1 MGELANLAHVTK
13 RTIDHYTNIGLLKAE
28 RSASNYRYY
37 TEEALKR
44 IRVIEE
50 YKKKGLSL
58 MDIKLLL
65 QEGSSSSFQRD
76 HRDHLLD
83 KTDSVLQQLKELNTN
98 LEHVVPLVE
107 MLNEQDKMLLR
118 SRFSPESVS
127 LMHSLLMLLS

>member
-1 MGELANLAHVTK
+1 MAHVTK

-76 HRDHLLD
+76 HLLD
-83 KTDSVLQQLKELNTN
+83 KTDRVLQQLKELNMN

-107 MLNEQDKMLLR
+107 KLNEQDKKLLK

>member
-1 MGELANLAHVTK
+1 MAHVTK

-76 HRDHLLD
+76 HLLD

>member
-1 MGELANLAHVTK
+1 LAHVTK

-76 HRDHLLD
+76 HLLD
-83 KTDSVLQQLKELNTN
+83 KTDRVLQQLKELNMN

-107 MLNEQDKMLLR
+107 KLNEQDKKLLK

>member
-1 MGELANLAHVTK
+1 MAHVTK

-76 HRDHLLD
+76 HLLD
-83 KTDSVLQQLKELNTN
+83 KTDCVLQQLKELNMN

-107 MLNEQDKMLLR
+107 KLNEQDKKLLK

>member
-44 IRVIEE
+44 IHVIEE

-76 HRDHLLD
+76 HLLD
-83 KTDSVLQQLKELNTN
+83 KTDRVLQQLKELNTN

>member
-76 HRDHLLD
+76 HLLD
-83 KTDSVLQQLKELNTN
+83 KTDSVLQQLKELNMN
-98 LEHVVPLVE
+98 LELVVPLVE
-107 MLNEQDKMLLR
+107 KLNEQDKKLLK

>member
-1 MGELANLAHVTK
+1 MAHVTK

-65 QEGSSSSFQRD
+65 QEDSLSSFQ
-76 HRDHLLD
+76 RDHLLD
-83 KTDSVLQQLKELNTN
+83 KTDRVLQQLKELNMN

-107 MLNEQDKMLLR
+107 KLNEQDKKLLK
-118 SRFSPESVS
+118 SRFPPESVS

>member
-76 HRDHLLD
+76 HLLD
-83 KTDSVLQQLKELNTN
+83 KTDRVLQQLKELNMN

-107 MLNEQDKMLLR
+107 KLNEQDKKLLK

>member
-76 HRDHLLD
+76 HLLD
-83 KTDSVLQQLKELNTN
+83 KTDCVLQQLKELNMN

-107 MLNEQDKMLLR
+107 KLNEQDKKLLK

>member
-1 MGELANLAHVTK
+1 LAHVTK

-37 TEEALKR
+37 IEEALKR

-76 HRDHLLD
+76 HLLD
-83 KTDSVLQQLKELNTN
+83 KTDCVLQQLKELNMN

-107 MLNEQDKMLLR
+107 KLNEQDKKLLK

>member
-1 MGELANLAHVTK
+1 MAHVTK

>member
-65 QEGSSSSFQRD
+65 QEDSSSSFQ
-76 HRDHLLD
+76 RDHLLD
-83 KTDSVLQQLKELNTN
+83 KTDSVLQQLKELNMN

-107 MLNEQDKMLLR
+107 KLNEQDKKLLK

-127 LMHSLLMLLS
+127 LTHSLLMLLS

>member
-1 MGELANLAHVTK
+1 MAHVTK

-65 QEGSSSSFQRD
+65 QEDSSSSFQ
-76 HRDHLLD
+76 RDHLLD
-83 KTDSVLQQLKELNTN
+83 KTDSVLQQLKELNMN

-107 MLNEQDKMLLR
+107 KLNEQDKKLLK

-127 LMHSLLMLLS
+127 LTHSLLMLLS

>member
-1 MGELANLAHVTK
+1 LAHVTK

-76 HRDHLLD
+76 HLLD